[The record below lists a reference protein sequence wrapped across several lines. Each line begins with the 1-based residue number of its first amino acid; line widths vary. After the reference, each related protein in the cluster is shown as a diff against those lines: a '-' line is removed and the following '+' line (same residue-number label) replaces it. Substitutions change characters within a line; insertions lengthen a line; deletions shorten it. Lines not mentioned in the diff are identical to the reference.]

1 MRQPAVSGGVERIAL
16 ARYDLHCW
24 VLTTLAALGLFFVGG
39 VRAPGSWVVFVVTAV
54 AATLLPRRW
63 LLARTVDTGS
73 QTKGQP
79 SKSEALASSLSSGEA
94 EVQARSPEASDDF
107 DYLRALRHEL
117 RTPLNAVLGF
127 ADVLLNGIDGAI
139 NDSQREDLEII
150 RASGIRLR
158 ILLDSALDLAKLGSD
173 DFRLDRERVDVREL
187 LRRAAS
193 ETEQLWS
200 NKRALRCDVP
210 AEPAFAE
217 LDESRI
223 RRSVLVLADCLAA
236 THRSAD
242 MRLAMQASA
251 DHVAIVVS
259 AESDEPIAI
268 DAPPVIAEVLASE
281 DPRTIRQWPVAVT
294 SELVGQHGGSLYH
307 GSQPSRFLLR
317 LPKGAA
323 S

>member
-1 MRQPAVSGGVERIAL
+1 VGVCQEEVSGGLQRIAL
-16 ARYDLHCW
+16 ARYDLHCG

-39 VRAPGSWVVFVVTAV
+39 VRAPVSWVVFVLAAV

-63 LLARTVDTGS
+63 LLTHAVDTAAKA
-73 QTKGQP
+73 QGQP
-79 SKSEALASSLSSGEA
+79 SNSGASASS
-94 EVQARSPEASDDF
+94 RSKVPPSQQDPDDI

-127 ADVLLNGIDGAI
+127 ADVLLSGIDGEI

-158 ILLDSALDLAKLGSD
+158 ILLDSALDLTKLGSD
-173 DFRLDRERVDVREL
+173 DFRLDRERMDVREL
-187 LRRAAS
+187 VRRAAG

-200 NKRALRCDVP
+200 SKRELCCQLP
-210 AEPAFAE
+210 PEPAFAE

-223 RRSVLVLADCLAA
+223 RRSILVLADSLA
-236 THRSAD
+236 TTYRSAH
-242 MRLAMQASA
+242 MRLALQTSA

-268 DAPPVIAEVLASE
+268 DAPPIVAEVLASE
-281 DPRTIRQWPVAVT
+281 DPGTIRQWPVAVT
-294 SELVGQHGGSLYH
+294 SELVGLHGGSLYH
-307 GSQPSRFLLR
+307 GSRPSRFLLR
-317 LPKGAA
+317 LPKGSA